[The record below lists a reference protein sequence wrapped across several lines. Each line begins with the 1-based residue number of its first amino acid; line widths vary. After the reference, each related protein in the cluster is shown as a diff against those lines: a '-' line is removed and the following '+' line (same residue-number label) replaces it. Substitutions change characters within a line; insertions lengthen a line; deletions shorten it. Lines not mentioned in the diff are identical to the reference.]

1 MSTSNSTSDNQ
12 DDQQFWDM
20 ADHFIEVANQLTEQ
34 YDDPNAVIAAMTY
47 ATTRFSAFIAAVN
60 SLDKAEFVEDMDSN
74 MDLLSRQYRRWLGEN
89 LRDYRDNFKVYI
101 RTEDDPT

>member
-1 MSTSNSTSDNQ
+1 MSTLPSTPEDQ
-12 DDQQFWDM
+12 EEQQFWDM
-20 ADHFIEVANQLTEQ
+20 ADRFIELANQLTEQ
-34 YDDPNAVIAAMTY
+34 VEDPNAVIAAMTY

-60 SLDKAEFVEDMDSN
+60 SLDKAEFAEDMDSN
-74 MDLLSRQYRRWLGEN
+74 MELLSRQYRRWLGEN

>member
-1 MSTSNSTSDNQ
+1 MSTSHSTPPDQ
-12 DDQQFWDM
+12 DDTFWDM
-20 ADHFIEVANQLTEQ
+20 ADSFIELANQLTEQ
-34 YDDPNAVIAAMTY
+34 ASDPNAVIAAMTY

-60 SLDKAEFVEDMDSN
+60 SLDRTEFTEDMDSN
-74 MDLLSRQYRRWLGEN
+74 MELLSRQYRRWLGEN